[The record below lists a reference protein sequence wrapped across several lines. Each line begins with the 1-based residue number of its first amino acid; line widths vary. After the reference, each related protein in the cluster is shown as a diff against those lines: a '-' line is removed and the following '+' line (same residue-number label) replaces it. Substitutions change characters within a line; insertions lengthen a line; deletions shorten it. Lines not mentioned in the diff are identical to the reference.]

1 MFEGSLVESTA
12 LLQSRNRWPALLSFA
27 TQTLVALLLVA
38 VPLLHPE
45 LLPLHAPSLS
55 LTPPP
60 PPRPPQPPPPTQRVR
75 AAVVTASAPEV
86 PSAPPAQRD
95 LLRTLLPISSV
106 SADPPIALA
115 SGPAMPGAAT
125 AVLGFGDR
133 VGPAPTV
140 TVTPAPA
147 NHAGPVRLSSGVTAG
162 LLLEPIRAAYPPIA
176 RAAHIEG
183 AVVIHAIIS
192 PTGRIERAEVRSGS
206 PMLQNAALEAVQSAR
221 YRPYLLNG
229 QPTEVDTTITVN
241 FRLGS

>member
-27 TQTLVALLLVA
+27 AQALVALVLVA

-45 LLPLHAPSLS
+45 LLPMHAPSLS

-60 PPRPPQPPPPTQRVR
+60 PPRPPQPPPPPQHMHATL
-75 AAVVTASAPEV
+75 AATSAPAAASAP
-86 PSAPPAQRD
+86 AAQHSI
-95 LLRTLLPISSV
+95 LRTLLPIPSL
-106 SADPPIALA
+106 ATDPPIALGSGLVMPDA
-115 SGPAMPGAAT
+115 ST
-125 AVLGFGDR
+125 AVLGLGDR
-133 VGPAPTV
+133 VGPTPNV
-140 TVTPAPA
+140 TVAAAPPT
-147 NHAGPVRLSSGVTAG
+147 HTGPLRLSSGVTAG
-162 LLLEPIRAAYPPIA
+162 LLLEPIRTVYPAIAKAAQVQ
-176 RAAHIEG
+176 G

-192 PTGRIERAEVRSGS
+192 RIGRIERAEVLSGS
-206 PMLQNAALEAVQSAR
+206 PMLQNAALEAVQAAR